1 MRRMQQPSSDGPVPS
16 PIPTTTTSPSP
27 SRTASSTAAT
37 STTTAMHSSA
47 TSRSQRQ
54 PSPAMA
60 HRRSTAAASSASSAR
75 SHGPGLQSKH
85 ADQHEDLQSRARSRD
100 YRNNT
105 NRTLDA
111 ADSKEQESISTQDSH
126 MRDYKASDC
135 RQDLQHEQNSDES
148 SEQYSADEDFE
159 EADVPP
165 PSYDALMRQSHSSLQ
180 AKESPPRATSIAQRQ
195 HQQRSTGEVLS
206 RQTISSRRDKASPTT
221 MRTASATSSNIT
233 LSDTAGMTFA
243 ERAAARRQRSLL
255 LRKQA
260 EERVQEKTQLKIT
273 TERYHKK
280 TYSTLWILPI
290 VKYVIHKIV
299 IIAITT
305 TTTTITTIIADIAVI
320 LQRETA
326 ERSRGS
332 RSDPQG
338 SAVSPACYYVT
349 TCVQL
354 LFHSDLLPV
363 LNVTDITDYLLL

>member
-27 SRTASSTAAT
+27 SRTASSTAAAT
-37 STTTAMHSSA
+37 STTTAMHSSV

-60 HRRSTAAASSASSAR
+60 HRRSTAAAASSASSGR
-75 SHGPGLQSKH
+75 SHGSGLQSKH
-85 ADQHEDLQSRARSRD
+85 ANQHENVQSRARSSD
-100 YRNNT
+100 YRSNT
-105 NRTLDA
+105 NRTWDA
-111 ADSKEQESISTQDSH
+111 ADSKEQESISTQDSN

-135 RQDLQHEQNSDES
+135 RKDLQHEQNSDES

-180 AKESPPRATSIAQRQ
+180 AKESPPRATSIPQRQ

-221 MRTASATSSNIT
+221 MQTASAASSNIT

-260 EERVQEKTQLKIT
+260 EERVQEKTQLKIA
-273 TERYHKK
+273 TERYHIKLIQH
-280 TYSTLWILPI
+280 YG
-290 VKYVIHKIV
+290 Y
-299 IIAITT
+299 
-305 TTTTITTIIADIAVI
+305 
-320 LQRETA
+320 
-326 ERSRGS
+326 
-332 RSDPQG
+332 
-338 SAVSPACYYVT
+338 
-349 TCVQL
+349 
-354 LFHSDLLPV
+354 FHC
-363 LNVTDITDYLLL
+363 

>member
-1 MRRMQQPSSDGPVPS
+1 MRRMQQPSTDGPVPS

-27 SRTASSTAAT
+27 SRTTAAT

-206 RQTISSRRDKASPTT
+206 RQTISSRRDKASPTL
-221 MRTASATSSNIT
+221 MQTASATSSNIT

-260 EERVQEKTQLKIT
+260 EERVQEKTQLKIA

-280 TYSTLWILPI
+280 LIQHYG
-290 VKYVIHKIV
+290 
-299 IIAITT
+299 
-305 TTTTITTIIADIAVI
+305 DF
-320 LQRETA
+320 
-326 ERSRGS
+326 
-332 RSDPQG
+332 
-338 SAVSPACYYVT
+338 
-349 TCVQL
+349 L
-354 LFHSDLLPV
+354 LLNMVYIKLLLLLLLPP
-363 LNVTDITDYLLL
+363 LLL